1 MYCIW
6 SLFFN
11 DCMQSIGFF
20 WGGVV
25 VSNVLEQNFYYIIT
39 LDLFVFQIADKKIL
53 TGKRVL

>member
-1 MYCIW
+1 
-6 SLFFN
+6 
-11 DCMQSIGFF
+11 MQSIVFF
-20 WGGVV
+20 GGGVV